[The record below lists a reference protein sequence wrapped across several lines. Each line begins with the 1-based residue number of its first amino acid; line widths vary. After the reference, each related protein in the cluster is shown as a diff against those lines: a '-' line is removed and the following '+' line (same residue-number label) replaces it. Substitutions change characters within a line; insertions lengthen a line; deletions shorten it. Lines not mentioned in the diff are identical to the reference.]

1 MVMALCKLDEE
12 RRTLRDSASI
22 MVIDFFLREENG
34 SNWSWPE
41 SSSVESVRKSVASL
55 VLWTDA
61 VLHSEVGHMVN
72 QKRKEWQAGR
82 GCHEFIDTLELAT
95 P

>member
-1 MVMALCKLDEE
+1 MTGQSLFMTVHILGADGK
-12 RRTLRDSASI
+12 
-22 MVIDFFLREENG
+22 
-34 SNWSWPE
+34 E

-55 VLWTDA
+55 VLWTDD
-61 VLHSEVGHMVN
+61 VLHLEVGHMVN